1 MKKDIQDILNKS
13 HTTMKVKIGT
23 NENPIRYEQIKA
35 NDPERTAKLKKQ
47 REQFAKDA
55 DAGKV
60 LCLTD
65 LFISHGM

>member
-1 MKKDIQDILNKS
+1 MKAGTQD
-13 HTTMKVKIGT
+13 
-23 NENPIRYEQIKA
+23 NPIRYEQIKA
-35 NDPERTAKLKKQ
+35 DDPQRTAKLKQQ
-47 REQFAKDA
+47 RDQFSKDA